1 MADLS
6 HPPVEFAEGMTMDYD
21 TDPESLDTVEDL
33 RLLAASLLS
42 ELESWRSLYNTQERN
57 AALQLHATSQR
68 CFDLVELA
76 LKA

>member
-1 MADLS
+1 
-6 HPPVEFAEGMTMDYD
+6 MDFD

-33 RLLAASLLS
+33 RLLAASLFS
-42 ELESWRSLYNTQERN
+42 ELESWRALYNTQERN

-76 LKA
+76 LKPRR

>member
-1 MADLS
+1 
-6 HPPVEFAEGMTMDYD
+6 MDFD

-33 RLLAASLLS
+33 RLLATSLLS
-42 ELESWRSLYNTQERN
+42 ELESWRALYNQKERD

-76 LKA
+76 LKPRR

>member
-1 MADLS
+1 
-6 HPPVEFAEGMTMDYD
+6 MDYD

-33 RLLAASLLS
+33 RLLAASLHD
-42 ELESWRSLYNTQERN
+42 ELLAWRSLYNKKERD
-57 AALQLHATSQR
+57 AAMELHATTQR